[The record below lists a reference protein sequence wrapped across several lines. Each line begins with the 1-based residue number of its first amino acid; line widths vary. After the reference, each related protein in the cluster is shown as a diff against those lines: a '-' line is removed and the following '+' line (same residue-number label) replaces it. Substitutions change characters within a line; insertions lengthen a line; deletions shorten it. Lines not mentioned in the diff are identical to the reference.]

1 MEYVFARTKEVQQ
14 LERKLANESEDLKKN
29 VKSLYTPTLMRSL
42 KRKVQLIN
50 WTLQL
55 IELNPNIPIQELE
68 ILVDCNIDSLE
79 SELGDAQSRWQS
91 DRIFDEIRSLEW
103 ILFTI
108 KILHSS
114 MDRFIW

>member
-1 MEYVFARTKEVQQ
+1 MEYVFARTKEVRQ
-14 LERKLANESEDLKKN
+14 LERKLACESEDLKKN
-29 VKSLYTPTLMRSL
+29 IKSLHTQNLMRSL

-79 SELGDAQSRWQS
+79 
-91 DRIFDEIRSLEW
+91 
-103 ILFTI
+103 
-108 KILHSS
+108 
-114 MDRFIW
+114 